1 MLDKLKGKTVK
12 LLVAG
17 QSGIS
22 TSSSAAGSSTIAAYI
37 QVFGKLV
44 DFDKEFVDFYFYRKK
59 DLNMKYYDFMDIER
73 GLEFA
78 DLVFEKNIDKMN
90 FLRQYFKNFDLD
102 NNKQKFIK

>member
-44 DFDKEFVDFYFYRKK
+44 DFDKDFVELETASMVYYNNTHTANSFVDS
-59 DLNMKYYDFMDIER
+59 EQS
-73 GLEFA
+73 GTV
-78 DLVFEKNIDKMN
+78 LVSRDKI
-90 FLRQYFKNFDLD
+90 LTIC
-102 NNKQKFIK
+102 QK

>member
-44 DFDKEFVDFYFYRKK
+44 DFDKDFVELETASMVYYNNTHTTNSFVDS
-59 DLNMKYYDFMDIER
+59 EQS
-73 GLEFA
+73 GTV
-78 DLVFEKNIDKMN
+78 LVSRDKI
-90 FLRQYFKNFDLD
+90 LTVC
-102 NNKQKFIK
+102 QK